1 MTYHFEYILKPLFRS
16 GLEPDTFRC
25 IIKECGE
32 TEDSHG
38 NVTMFSEA
46 IFGRTDEGKI
56 DYCRRYPISNL
67 SVPGVCNGVEDFDIT
82 ASDDRLVQCTP
93 SENIIYGEYGMDY
106 TVVTRFNLVCDDQY
120 KVLKKVQV
128 LS

>member
-1 MTYHFEYILKPLFRS
+1 
-16 GLEPDTFRC
+16 
-25 IIKECGE
+25 
-32 TEDSHG
+32 
-38 NVTMFSEA
+38 MFSEA

-82 ASDDRLVQCTP
+82 ASDDRLVHCTP

-120 KVLKKVQV
+120 KVLKKMKV
-128 LS
+128 LFQFIDNIFYMQYFVNIFMNY

>member
-1 MTYHFEYILKPLFRS
+1 
-16 GLEPDTFRC
+16 
-25 IIKECGE
+25 
-32 TEDSHG
+32 
-38 NVTMFSEA
+38 MFSDD

-56 DYCRRYPISNL
+56 DYCRRYPVISNL

-82 ASDDRLVQCTP
+82 ASDDHLVHCTP

-128 LS
+128 LFQQLYMEYCVDVLINY